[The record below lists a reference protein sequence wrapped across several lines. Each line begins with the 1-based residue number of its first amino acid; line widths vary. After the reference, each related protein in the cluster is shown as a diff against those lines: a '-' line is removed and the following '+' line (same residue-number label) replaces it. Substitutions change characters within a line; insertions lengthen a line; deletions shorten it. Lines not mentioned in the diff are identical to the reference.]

1 MELEAHIYSSTHAFC
16 FKNGYWRWLSSSSCC
31 FCTVSTRLNI
41 WLSTVFSAC
50 VWNMSHFER
59 LIENT
64 SWKYILEYTT
74 KSTSKGTSDDG
85 LHARK
90 KLTVKV
96 LFATVSAVSVFKL
109 AFPRYLCFYL
119 RSPVQIKDC
128 ALNFMIACVNYGE
141 IEKICVNTKRELDK
155 NVRFFD
161 SFSRQN
167 HANKRAESVQ
177 RKCAVHC
184 GTTCTPGSRGK

>member
-16 FKNGYWRWLSSSSCC
+16 LKNGYWRWLRSSSCY

-41 WLSTVFSAC
+41 WLGAVFSAC

-109 AFPRYLCFYL
+109 AFLCCLCFYL
-119 RSPVQIKDC
+119 RSPIEIKDC
-128 ALNFMIACVNYGE
+128 ALNFMIACVNHRE
-141 IEKICVNTKRELDK
+141 IEKICVKYKMRVGEKCLFFLFFQTKP
-155 NVRFFD
+155 
-161 SFSRQN
+161 
-167 HANKRAESVQ
+167 
-177 RKCAVHC
+177 C
-184 GTTCTPGSRGK
+184 

>member
-1 MELEAHIYSSTHAFC
+1 
-16 FKNGYWRWLSSSSCC
+16 
-31 FCTVSTRLNI
+31 
-41 WLSTVFSAC
+41 
-50 VWNMSHFER
+50 
-59 LIENT
+59 
-64 SWKYILEYTT
+64 
-74 KSTSKGTSDDG
+74 
-85 LHARK
+85 
-90 KLTVKV
+90 
-96 LFATVSAVSVFKL
+96 
-109 AFPRYLCFYL
+109 
-119 RSPVQIKDC
+119 
-128 ALNFMIACVNYGE
+128 MIACVNYGE